1 MRAGLIAGFV
11 MIILFTTGVVV
22 AETSMS
28 GQNVLKGREAFGGW
42 HKDRP
47 GVRRLLRLLKPED
60 QRPIG
65 KSTSKWAE
73 IVKRS
78 KRAKPIA
85 PHGFAVDLVA
95 SGLAG
100 PCVIRFAPNGDL
112 FVADSEANTIRVYRV
127 ASDSA
132 RPVKSEVYASGLN
145 KPFGIAFYPLGPNPE
160 WVYVANT
167 DGVVRFPYTSGDLKA
182 SGKPEEIVEKIP
194 STHHWT
200 RDLVFSP
207 DGKRMFMSVGSGSN
221 VAQDMFPEPQIEG
234 GLKAWKKTKPLGAA
248 WDTEERR
255 ADVLSFTPEGKDEKI
270 FATGLRNC
278 AGLTVQPATGELW
291 CAVDERDEI
300 GGDVPLEYATHIKEG
315 AFYGWP
321 WFYSGGNED
330 PHHKGARPDLKDKVT
345 VPDVLI
351 EAHSAPLQIAFYDG
365 DSFPTEYK
373 GDAFVTL
380 HGSLDRGQRIG
391 NKVVRLR
398 FKDGKPTGEYEDFLT
413 GFVVSNEKA
422 WGRPVGIAVGQD
434 GALFVTE
441 DGSGSIWRVSYGNAG
456 TTAEI
461 AARQSSN
468 DKVRLS
474 THDDQPPLPERN
486 PVHAGASALKTP
498 PPPGEVPTTPWSDAE
513 VAAAKAKC
521 TEALS
526 SIKLNYESLAP
537 IKQGLCGAPAPI
549 LLKSLGSDTKV
560 EIDPPATVTCA
571 LARAL
576 STWLNE
582 TVQPEA
588 EVLFSSRLVK
598 LHNATSY
605 ACRNRYGSASQP
617 LSEHALANALDVSEF
632 VLASGEH
639 ITVFDSWPKVL
650 STPRAPVPNP
660 AREPEVK
667 TAKPTA
673 EKASVVTAAKAKAV
687 GPPSP
692 PPVASEP
699 TPNPKAKFVKH
710 VHDEACHEFGT
721 VLGPEANDAHKNHFH
736 LDMKERRR
744 SGFCQ

>member
-11 MIILFTTGVVV
+11 TIILFSTGVVV

-28 GQNVLKGREAFGGW
+28 EQNVLKVREAFGGW

-60 QRPIG
+60 QPPIG
-65 KSTSKWAE
+65 KSTSMWAE
-73 IVKRS
+73 SAKRS

-85 PHGFAVDLVA
+85 PKGFAVDLVA
-95 SGLAG
+95 SGPAG
-100 PCVIRFAPNGDL
+100 PCVIRVAPNGDL

-127 ASDSA
+127 ASGSA
-132 RPVKSEVYASGLN
+132 RPVKSETYASGLN

-167 DGVVRFPYTSGDLKA
+167 DGVIRFPYENGDLKA

-194 STHHWT
+194 STHHWM

-207 DGKRMFMSVGSGSN
+207 DGKRMFLSVGSGSN

-291 CAVDERDEI
+291 CAVNERDEI
-300 GGDVPLEYATHIKEG
+300 GDDAPLEYATHIKEG

-321 WFYSGGNED
+321 WFYIGGNED
-330 PHHKGARPDLKDKVT
+330 PHHKGERPDLKDKVT

-380 HGSLDRGQRIG
+380 HGSWNRGQRSG

-413 GFVVSNEKA
+413 GFVISNEKA
-422 WGRPVGIAVGQD
+422 WGSPVGIAVGQD
-434 GALFVTE
+434 GVLFVTE
-441 DGSGSIWRVSYGNAG
+441 DGSGTIWRVSYRKAG
-456 TTAEI
+456 TTAET
-461 AARQSSN
+461 APSKELATEG
-468 DKVRLS
+468 RLPRNGKFRVAQQA
-474 THDDQPPLPERN
+474 TAHDDQPPLPERN

-498 PPPGEVPTTPWSDAE
+498 PPPGEVPTIPWSDAE

-526 SIKLNYESLAP
+526 SIKLNYEPLAP

-549 LLKSLGSDTKV
+549 LLKTLGGDPRV
-560 EIDPPATVTCA
+560 EFDPPVMMTCQ

-576 STWLNE
+576 NTWLDK
-582 TVQPEA
+582 TVQPKAEA
-588 EVLFSSRLVK
+588 LFGSPVAK
-598 LHNATSY
+598 LHNASSY
-605 ACRNRYGSASQP
+605 ACRNRYHDAYQP
-617 LSEHALANALDVSEF
+617 LSEHALANAIDIPEF
-632 VLASGEH
+632 VLASGER
-639 ITVFDSWPKVL
+639 ITVLDNWPKNSFTL
-650 STPRAPVPNP
+650 PVPLPNP
-660 AREPEVK
+660 VRVA
-667 TAKPTA
+667 
-673 EKASVVTAAKAKAV
+673 AV
-687 GPPSP
+687 GTSVPM
-692 PPVASEP
+692 AS
-699 TPNPKAKFVKH
+699 TTSADQKAKFVKYL
-710 VHDEACHEFGT
+710 HDDACPTFGT
-721 VLGPEANDAHKNHFH
+721 VLGPDANEAHKNHFH
-736 LDMKERRR
+736 FDMKQRRA
-744 SGFCQ
+744 SLCQ

>member
-11 MIILFTTGVVV
+11 TIILFSTGVVV

-28 GQNVLKGREAFGGW
+28 EQNVLKVREAFGGW
-42 HKDRP
+42 HRDRP
-47 GVRRLLRLLKPED
+47 GVRRLLNRLLKPED
-60 QRPIG
+60 QPPIG
-65 KSTSKWAE
+65 KSTSMWAE
-73 IVKRS
+73 SAKRS

-85 PHGFAVDLVA
+85 PKGFAVDLVA

-100 PCVIRFAPNGDL
+100 PPVIRVAPNGDL

-127 ASDSA
+127 ASGSS
-132 RPVKSEVYASGLN
+132 RPVKSETYASGLN

-167 DGVVRFPYTSGDLKA
+167 DGVIRFPYENGDLKA

-207 DGKRMFMSVGSGSN
+207 DGKRMFLSVGSGSN
-221 VAQDMFPEPQIEG
+221 DAQDMFPEPQIEG

-291 CAVDERDEI
+291 CAVNERDEI
-300 GGDVPLEYATHIKEG
+300 GDDVPLEYATHIKEG

-321 WFYSGGNED
+321 WFYIGGNED
-330 PHHKGARPDLKDKVT
+330 PHHKGERPDLKDKVT

-380 HGSLDRGQRIG
+380 HGSWNREQRSG

-413 GFVVSNEKA
+413 GFVISNEKA
-422 WGRPVGIAVGQD
+422 WGSPVGIAVGQD
-434 GALFVTE
+434 GVLFVTE
-441 DGSGSIWRVSYGNAG
+441 DGSGTIWRVSYRKAG
-456 TTAEI
+456 TTAET
-461 AARQSSN
+461 APS
-468 DKVRLS
+468 KELVTEGRLPRNGKFRVAQQA
-474 THDDQPPLPERN
+474 TAHDDQPPLPERN

-498 PPPGEVPTTPWSDAE
+498 PPPGEVPTIPWSDAE

-526 SIKLNYESLAP
+526 SIKVNYEPLAP

-549 LLKSLGSDTKV
+549 LLKTLGGDPKV
-560 EIDPPATVTCA
+560 ELDPPAIVTCQ

-576 STWLNE
+576 NTWLDK
-582 TVQPEA
+582 TVQPKAEA
-588 EVLFSSRLVK
+588 LFVSPVSK
-598 LHNATSY
+598 LHNVGSY
-605 ACRNRYGSASQP
+605 ACRNRYHDAYQP
-617 LSEHALANALDVSEF
+617 LSEHALANALDISEF
-632 VLASGEH
+632 VLASGER
-639 ITVFDSWPKVL
+639 ITVLDNWPKNSFTLAVPL
-650 STPRAPVPNP
+650 PNP
-660 AREPEVK
+660 VRVA
-667 TAKPTA
+667 
-673 EKASVVTAAKAKAV
+673 AV
-687 GPPSP
+687 GTSVPM
-692 PPVASEP
+692 AS
-699 TPNPKAKFVKH
+699 TTSADQKAQFVKY
-710 VHDEACHEFGT
+710 VHDDACPTFGT
-721 VLGPEANDAHKNHFH
+721 VLGPDANEAHKNHFH
-736 LDMKERRR
+736 FDMKQRRA
-744 SGFCQ
+744 SLCQ